1 MVRKAPWQRYC
12 ALMLPV
18 LLMVLGACPK
28 HPPPT
33 AVSEDKGFRAELE
46 TLRRE
51 NQKLKQELSG
61 CRAQRAVP
69 DQPESDKTRDEVQSP
84 SSALEEENGNLKL
97 LLLEKE
103 TQMKEMEMHQASL
116 QIKIDEAIQEVVRAK
131 ARLRSLESRA
141 EAASNMAETEVVL
154 KMLKSQRPEMADSP
168 GILQAEQLLKMS
180 TAEFKKENYGGA
192 LYLAAQAKDQIKL
205 SQTLP
210 QREAEGSTQLL
221 PGEVPFA
228 LPLDLLVLKT
238 SNVREGPG
246 LDYKVIFT
254 VAPNSSLKGYS
265 YKGQWVRVEGEN
277 NLKGWIFQTL
287 VGGQQAG
294 P

>member
-1 MVRKAPWQRYC
+1 MVRKDPLHRYY
-12 ALMLPV
+12 ALMLVV
-18 LLMVLGACPK
+18 LLMVLGACRK
-28 HPPPT
+28 QPPP
-33 AVSEDKGFRAELE
+33 AVVSVDKGLSAELE

-51 NQKLKQELSG
+51 NQKLKQDLSG
-61 CRAQRAVP
+61 CRTQRALP
-69 DQPESDKTRDEVQSP
+69 DQPLSDKALTQEQSP
-84 SSALEEENGNLKL
+84 PKVLEEENGKLKL

-103 TQMKEMEMHQASL
+103 TQMKEMEVHQASL
-116 QIKIDEAIQEVVRAK
+116 QMKIDEAIQEVVRAK

-154 KMLKSQRPEMADSP
+154 KMLRSQRPDMADSSE
-168 GILQAEQLLKMS
+168 IVQAEQLLKMS
-180 TAEFKKENYGGA
+180 TAEFKNENYGGA

-228 LPLDLLVLKT
+228 LPLDLLVIKT

-254 VAPNSSLKGYS
+254 AAPNSSLKGYS
-265 YKGQWVRVEGEN
+265 YKGQWVRVEGAN